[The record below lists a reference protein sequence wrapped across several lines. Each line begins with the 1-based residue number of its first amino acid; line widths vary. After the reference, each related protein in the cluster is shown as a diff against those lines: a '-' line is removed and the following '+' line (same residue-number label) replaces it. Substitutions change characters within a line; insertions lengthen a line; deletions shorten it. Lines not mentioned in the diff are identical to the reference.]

1 MYHPGK
7 VIETLKKTDK
17 EVISADETMQAVLE
31 MWDENI
37 LTLLVNSKLSA
48 KLKAGQVV
56 IVDYRPDEKHS
67 APVPRH
73 EVVKIV
79 LGKKATKIWDVYKDM
94 HEKKRR
100 KTGAAVQQKNPA
112 QSYIG

>member
-7 VIETLKKTDK
+7 VIEVLKSSDK
-17 EVISADETMQAVLE
+17 EIISADGATQAVLE

-37 LTLLVNSKLSA
+37 LTLAVNPKIEP
-48 KLKAGQVV
+48 KIKEGQVV
-56 IVDYRPDEKHS
+56 LVDYRPEEKRE

-73 EVVKIV
+73 EVVKI
-79 LGKKATKIWDVYKDM
+79 LLAKKATATWNAYREM
-94 HEKKRR
+94 FEKRNR
-100 KTGAAVQQKNPA
+100 KAQAERKPPA